1 MANPIDTAKMVGRAI
16 RKSNEENGLSHTI
29 GQGMFDVG
37 LLVVPGGI
45 GVHAAKGTARVAS
58 SSSKMAKLSSM
69 TGKVVKG
76 SRVSKVMGATGKA
89 SARTGSQMTR
99 FGRWA
104 KNGLKVS
111 AKKKAAGLAGGSGK
125 GGAAGVASAKAG
137 AASSKAGTGVA
148 AADVA
153 ATTTKAGVAT
163 QVVGGFGLNA
173 ELVDQVHKYAVLRKI
188 SRLAMEQ
195 DKLGALSKTTK
206 KSIRE
211 ARS

>member
-104 KNGLKVS
+104 KNGLKGS
-111 AKKKAAGLAGGSGK
+111 AKKKAAGLAGGTGK
-125 GGAAGVASAKAG
+125 GGAAG